1 MLRRSLL
8 LGALPGLLAALTG
21 SSAAPAWAA
30 SEGPSASLAPI
41 KQAIM
46 ATTGYDAA
54 SVELTATAVQF
65 VVTVVNSKLVSASGR
80 ARENEASKIVT
91 AIARASAD
99 NAEFRTIQAIHI
111 DYVSREPD
119 GSHPRTV
126 DAIDFRK
133 TPQGHFEHH
142 IT

>member
-1 MLRRSLL
+1 MLRRFLL
-8 LGALPGLLAALTG
+8 LGVLAGLLVAQTSS
-21 SSAAPAWAA
+21 SSAHAQLA
-30 SEGPSASLAPI
+30 SEGPRASLAPI
-41 KQAIM
+41 KQAIL

-65 VVTVVNSKLVSASGR
+65 VVTVVNSKLISASDR

-91 AIARASAD
+91 AIARTSAG
-99 NAEFRTIQAIHI
+99 NAEFRTIQAVHI

-133 TPQGHFEHH
+133 TPRGDFEHH